1 MKNDEMVYANIINPD
16 DYNDTPLSSIEQ
28 FKCDY
33 IMRCVDGPY
42 EGRQLRLRD
51 LGEEIIIGSDEACTF
66 LLKDNEVSPKHCQ
79 LSQLSNTIYYTI
91 KDFGSTSGTWLK
103 VSSLE
108 EGYEVRINTKFKL
121 YHHVFEIIEKE
132 DGEHYLKFIEGTKK
146 GLVKKI
152 EKDFNISIG
161 KKDVMIEL
169 DIPCVET
176 HIYVIIKKNGKVYII
191 SKCLEVS
198 NNGLFY
204 KLPTFE
210 ADNDDS
216 LGLIRAGDV
225 IKIGKCVFRIVSQNW
240 GFFTEIGD
248 RPHQE
253 DKMCIV
259 DDLRIYD
266 EVMIPYY
273 AVYDGH
279 NGGTCSSY
287 LQKYFHHNLRELI
300 KVNNLHESKNFL
312 ADFCKTIQDAIIYT
326 DVSYYDGEPNFSV
339 HHGSTCVSLFIVG
352 NKAICVNLGDSIGIL
367 LRNNRK
373 IYMSKDFK
381 PSREKEKGRIEKKK
395 GWISDNR
402 LLGLISVSRGFGD
415 WRFKDPKKQDAVKK
429 HVTKPV
435 DFEEYLISNRAE
447 FRIIDL
453 DPAQDEYIILVS
465 DGIFQHTNNNNSIFD
480 TINKYLNLEK
490 NENSIKNI
498 PNVIDNVRL
507 DIINNIYA
515 GNEEKDK
522 SGKDIR
528 NRSAV
533 DNMTLIMIHFQNDK
547 N

>member
-1 MKNDEMVYANIINPD
+1 MKGDEMVYANIVNPD
-16 DYNDTPLSSIEQ
+16 DYNNTPLSSIEQ

-51 LGEEIIIGSDEACTF
+51 LADDIVIGSDEACNF
-66 LLKDNEVSPKHCQ
+66 VLKDNDVSPRHCR
-79 LSQLSNTIYYTI
+79 LTLFSNTIYYSL
-91 KDFGSTSGTWLK
+91 KDYGSQSGTWLK
-103 VSSLE
+103 VSNLE
-108 EGYEVRINTKFKL
+108 DGYEVRNNTQFRL
-121 YHHVFEIIEKE
+121 FHHVFEIIEKDE
-132 DGEHYLKFIEGTKK
+132 EHYIKFLEGSKK
-146 GLVKKI
+146 DTQKKI

-169 DIPCVET
+169 DMPCVET

-191 SKCLEVS
+191 SKCLEIT

-204 KLPTFE
+204 RLPIYE
-210 ADNDDS
+210 DDNDET
-216 LGLIRAGDV
+216 LGLIRAGDI
-225 IKIGKCVFRIVSQNW
+225 IKVGKCVFRIVAHNW

-259 DDLRIYD
+259 DDLRVFDDI
-266 EVMIPYY
+266 MIPYY

-279 NGGTCSSY
+279 NGGTCSCY

-300 KVNNLHESKNFL
+300 KVNNLIESKNFL
-312 ADFCKTIQDAIIYT
+312 ADFCKTVQDAIIYT
-326 DVSYYDGEPNFSV
+326 DVSYYDTETHFSV
-339 HHGSTCVSLFIVG
+339 HHGSTCVSLFFIG
-352 NKAICVNLGDSIGIL
+352 NKMICVNLGDSISIL

-373 IYMSKDFK
+373 IYLSKDFK
-381 PSREKEKGRIEKKK
+381 PSREKEKGRIERKK

-415 WRFKDPKKQDAVKK
+415 WRFKDPKKRDALQK
-429 HVTKPV
+429 HISKTV
-435 DFEEYLISNRAE
+435 DFDEYLISNRAE
-447 FRIIDL
+447 FRIIDI
-453 DPAQDEYIILVS
+453 DPQQDDYVILVS
-465 DGIFQHTNNNNSIFD
+465 DGIFQHTTTNNGIFD

-515 GNEEKDK
+515 GTEETKDK

-533 DNMTLIMIHFQNDK
+533 DNMTLILVHLQNDK